1 MFILP
6 LLLKV
11 VFAGFIVLEWYFFSV
26 LRIFF
31 QLLSGLNL
39 FWWEV
44 SSIHYHLSLL
54 YYVSFQLATFKI
66 LNFSFLSWY
75 SLYLLSLPSFPL
87 NLCYILI
94 LDMCLSAIDNIL
106 VIYSFASI
114 ACLFWLC
121 HSFLFFFFF
130 SCLMVFKFDASYF
143 PGYIIESLDFYFL
156 WTCVEF
162 CSEQAINLLSDKPD
176 SVILHF
182 KLSKT

>member
-11 VFAGFIVLEWYFFSV
+11 VFAGFIVLELYFFSV

-121 HSFLFFFFF
+121 HSFLFFFF
-130 SCLMVFKFDASYF
+130 SCLMFFKIWCFIFSRLYYWESWFLFSMNLCWILFWAS
-143 PGYIIESLDFYFL
+143 
-156 WTCVEF
+156 
-162 CSEQAINLLSDKPD
+162 N
-176 SVILHF
+176 
-182 KLSKT
+182 